1 MTPYLSGRTQRVLDE
16 HTCRRRVLRICA
28 DRGGGCGQAGGLGVG
43 ATELLEGAE
52 TAERLNEQ
60 QLLELIGG

>member
-1 MTPYLSGRTQRVLDE
+1 M
-16 HTCRRRVLRICA
+16 LRICA